1 MALHEAQHCFPLFI
15 MFFPDWLR
23 LSTGRKVATLLMVVA
38 VFCLTFLPLAVWD
51 WDSLFHAENN
61 PFSLQGRQGRPADT
75 VVMLLVAVLMALKW
89 RGNTGR
95 LMLYSAAILIL
106 VPVLAYGH
114 NMYVYDN
121 WTDVFNSAY
130 DITYLD
136 AALPFCITLVAAW
149 RTGLMQAKNPNL

>member
-1 MALHEAQHCFPLFI
+1 
-15 MFFPDWLR
+15 
-23 LSTGRKVATLLMVVA
+23 
-38 VFCLTFLPLAVWD
+38 
-51 WDSLFHAENN
+51 
-61 PFSLQGRQGRPADT
+61 
-75 VVMLLVAVLMALKW
+75 MLLVAVLMALKW